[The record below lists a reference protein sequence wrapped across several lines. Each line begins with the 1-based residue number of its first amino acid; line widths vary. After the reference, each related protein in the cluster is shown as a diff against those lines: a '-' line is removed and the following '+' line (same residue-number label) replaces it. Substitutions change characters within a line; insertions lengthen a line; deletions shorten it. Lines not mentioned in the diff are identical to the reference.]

1 MAILEGLLC
10 ARLYSCDLIKSFQL
24 HLWGLQ
30 GHHFIDDV
38 MEAQEASGNHTRPWS
53 LMEELRFPFLGPFL
67 FQPEVSAVAHI
78 CFHSNPGGWVLD
90 QVLWVDTEF
99 SRTQSSLEQPEFSRD
114 IEPGGDGEIEIDKEV
129 EYTHTYTDIYTCAYI
144 DACMYVYG
152 SEVKVAQSCLTL
164 CDQWII

>member
-1 MAILEGLLC
+1 M
-10 ARLYSCDLIKSFQL
+10 
-24 HLWGLQ
+24 
-30 GHHFIDDV
+30 
-38 MEAQEASGNHTRPWS
+38 
-53 LMEELRFPFLGPFL
+53 
-67 FQPEVSAVAHI
+67 
-78 CFHSNPGGWVLD
+78 
-90 QVLWVDTEF
+90 DTEF

-114 IEPGGDGEIEIDKEV
+114 IEPGGDGEIQIDKEV